1 MKATLLLIRKEW
13 LYLSR
18 NLKSLWITT
27 CVLLLIF
34 VMIYPTGILTA
45 GIIGPYMLVYGV
57 MAYEEQSHSEMLNGM
72 LPVSYRE
79 ICRSKY
85 VLGLVYMILIT
96 IAGTSILILGRSL
109 GANRYDIFEV
119 LDWGSV
125 LMILGGG
132 ALLYTAFIIPM
143 IYKFGCIKM
152 KIVMALIYGG
162 VFGLSISVANVL
174 EEVQVDFNYVWNE
187 SFLETSLLI
196 IGLVAY
202 GVSYLISLRILRNKE
217 YTV

>member
-1 MKATLLLIRKEW
+1 MKATLLLMRKEL

-18 NLKSLWITT
+18 NLKSLWLTT

-34 VMIYPTGILTA
+34 VVIYPTGILTA

-72 LPVSYRE
+72 LPVSYKE

-85 VLGLVYMILIT
+85 MLGLVYMILIA
-96 IAGTSILILGRSL
+96 IVGTGILMLGKNL
-109 GANRYDIFEV
+109 GPSRYDILEV
-119 LDWGSV
+119 LDVRSI
-125 LMILGGG
+125 LMLLGGG

-162 VFGLSISVANVL
+162 VFGLSISAANL
-174 EEVQVDFNYVWNE
+174 LKEVQVDFHNVLNE
-187 SFLETSLLI
+187 TFVETSLLI
-196 IGLVAY
+196 VGIVVY

-217 YTV
+217 YTA